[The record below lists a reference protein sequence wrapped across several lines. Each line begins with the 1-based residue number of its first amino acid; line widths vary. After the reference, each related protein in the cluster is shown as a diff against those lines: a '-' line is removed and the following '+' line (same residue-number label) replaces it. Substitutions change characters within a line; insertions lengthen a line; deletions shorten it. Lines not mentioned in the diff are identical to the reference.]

1 MKIEVN
7 DYVRTEFGNIG
18 KFYRPASESSDVYYI
33 YINKDGNKIS
43 SRYDSIV
50 KHSNNIIDLIE
61 CGDYVNGM
69 KVCKI
74 NEPSLANDYKRIVYC
89 NESEG
94 LYEGIFTNDEI
105 KSIVTKQ
112 QMEAIQYVVE

>member
-1 MKIEVN
+1 MEIKVGEW
-7 DYVRTEFGNIG
+7 VRT
-18 KFYRPASESSDVYYI
+18 
-33 YINKDGNKIS
+33 KDGCIFKATDYWI
-43 SRYDSIV
+43 YDCEVKTENIV
-50 KHSNNIIDLIE
+50 SHSKNIIDLIE

-94 LYEGIFTNDEI
+94 LYEGIFINDDI
-105 KSIVTKQ
+105 KSILTKQ

>member
-1 MKIEVN
+1 MEIEVN

-43 SRYDSIV
+43 SRYDSTV

-61 CGDYVNGM
+61 VGDYVNGM

-74 NEPSLANDYKRIVYC
+74 NEPSLVNDYKRIVYC
-89 NESEG
+89 NEDEG
-94 LYEGIFTNDEI
+94 LYEGIFTNDDI
-105 KSIVTKQ
+105 KSILTHEQ
-112 QMEAIQYVVE
+112 FSSLEYII